1 MLYDVKLTR
10 IKIGSSTII
19 VFMEITS
26 IRVNDPEAFES

>member
-19 VFMEITS
+19 VFMEI
-26 IRVNDPEAFES
+26 IGLIYYKVI